1 VTFADWVRDS
11 REEVRENGWAGVRE
25 AAYEFYV
32 GMYRQ
37 VGRRVNFGTPIY
49 ETDWDLL
56 VVLDACRWDLLAE
69 VADEY
74 AFLDGEWTYSVGSSS
89 AEWMRKNFAP
99 EYADEAART
108 AHVTANPYSERLL
121 SAEDF
126 RLLDEVW
133 RDRWDE
139 SVRTIPAAG
148 VTERAIDAGRTTDAD
163 RLIAHYMQPHHPFVP
178 DPMDDGLPRNE
189 FGSTPWDSVWHR
201 LRRGAVDRDRVW
213 DAYRDNLRYVLDQ
226 VETLLENVD
235 AERAVITADHG
246 NLLGE
251 FGLYAHPD
259 YVPLPALKR
268 VPWSVTTAEDRR
280 TADPD
285 IDGDRVTETDASN
298 PDADATTDAAADDVS
313 VADRLEHLGYK
324 Q

>member
-1 VTFADWVRDS
+1 MTFVDWVRDS
-11 REEVRENGWAGVRE
+11 REEISENGWTGARE

-32 GMYRQ
+32 GIYRQ
-37 VGRRVNFGTPIY
+37 VGRRINFGTPIY
-49 ETDWDLL
+49 DEDWDLL
-56 VVLDACRWDLLAE
+56 VVLDACRWDLMAE

-74 AFLDGEWTYSVGSSS
+74 GFVDEEWTYSVASSS
-89 AEWMRKNFAP
+89 AEWMGRNFS
-99 EYADEAART
+99 ERYADEATQT

-121 SAEDF
+121 SSGQF
-126 RLLDEVW
+126 TLLDEVW
-133 RDRWDE
+133 RDRWNEDI
-139 SVRTIPAAG
+139 RTIPAAG
-148 VTERAIDAGRTTDAD
+148 VTERAIRAGRTTDAD

-178 DPMDDGLPRNE
+178 DPMDEGLPRNE

-201 LRRGAVDRDRVW
+201 LRHGDVDSDRVW
-213 DAYRDNLRYVLDQ
+213 DAYRDNLRYVLDS
-226 VETLLENVD
+226 VADLLENVD

-268 VPWSVTTAEDRR
+268 VPWCVTTAEDQLTIDP
-280 TADPD
+280 TADAEERTRPD
-285 IDGDRVTETDASN
+285 VDDGST
-298 PDADATTDAAADDVS
+298 AADDIS
-313 VADRLEHLGYK
+313 VDDRLEHLGYK